1 MPLDPQT
8 RPRYDY
14 DGENGDGGG
23 GEGEEGEGGGSIEV
37 DSEEDGPSN
46 AAGMASFN
54 DGSAV
59 RAAATAFAN
68 NRNGN
73 VEEPG
78 RQRRGSGA
86 SGYSSSTVVGDV
98 LKQKQND
105 VVQYVKNKVG
115 KMEAALTTGKT
126 ILKSRVT
133 SLDLKKAVSHTF
145 NNSTLRGRIVRRTYW
160 YDVYIEGLPAVNV
173 SPKPWI
179 RGHAKRVGFISLPV
193 PPITSFMP
201 RLAPVDPFCT

>member
-78 RQRRGSGA
+78 RRGSGA